1 MHMLV
6 YYDTCMVY
14 IYMCMCKC
22 MYVCTCIHTNTCVW
36 ICIYVQLFLLYL
48 TQYTA
53 IFVLD
58 IFNPDINVCQLSILI
73 QL

>member
-1 MHMLV
+1 MHMLF

-14 IYMCMCKC
+14 IC
-22 MYVCTCIHTNTCVW
+22 VCVSVCIHTCIHTNKCVW

-48 TQYTA
+48 TQNTA

-58 IFNPDINVCQLSILI
+58 IFTPDINECQLSILI
-73 QL
+73 

>member
-14 IYMCMCKC
+14 IYVCMCKC
-22 MYVCTCIHTNTCVW
+22 MYVCTCIHTNTCAW

-53 IFVLD
+53 I
-58 IFNPDINVCQLSILI
+58 LSWISL
-73 QL
+73 LLTLMNANCPY